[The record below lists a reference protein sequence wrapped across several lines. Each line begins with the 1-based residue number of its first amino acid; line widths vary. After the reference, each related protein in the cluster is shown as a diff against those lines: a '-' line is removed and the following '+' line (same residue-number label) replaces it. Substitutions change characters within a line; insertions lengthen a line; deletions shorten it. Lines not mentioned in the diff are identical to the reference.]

1 MPTLSSNLCSVIG
14 ATCVLLLASCS
25 SVRAPNDN
33 DVLTQKP
40 SEEALTPVVEKKPAS
55 IVDKTEKKP
64 AATVKPTRK
73 SVPAKVPALVKKPVP
88 IKKVAPVKQVV
99 EPIKKTRPIKTAPA
113 VVAQPKNTLPP
124 SLPAGSVKGRVLILG
139 RGNKSYSPADVIV
152 SLAPI
157 NTGKSAKLKNA
168 HHNIVTRNKTYNPA
182 VMTILKGDTLNFQN
196 RDQIK
201 HNVFSSS
208 KDNIFDLG
216 TYAKG
221 RDRAIKM
228 NTPGVVKVYC
238 NIHAEMA
245 TFVMVAENEWNNITD
260 KKGLFEIKNV
270 PPGEYKLSLWHIRGS
285 LERTIVVSSD
295 DLDSLTLTLNTATY
309 KPAEHKNKFG
319 KNYKKK
325 PALFEDEFY

>member
-1 MPTLSSNLCSVIG
+1 MPTLSSNLCSIIG
-14 ATCVLLLASCS
+14 AICVLLLASCTS
-25 SVRAPNDN
+25 THMTNDN
-33 DVLTQKP
+33 DALTQELP
-40 SEEALTPVVEKKPAS
+40 EETSIPIVEKKAAS
-55 IVDKTEKKP
+55 VINKAEEKP
-64 AATVKPTRK
+64 STTV
-73 SVPAKVPALVKKPVP
+73 VP
-88 IKKVAPVKQVV
+88 IKKPIPVKKVAPAKQVV
-99 EPIKKTRPIKTAPA
+99 KPIKKISPIKSTPP
-113 VVAQPKNTLPP
+113 VVAATKNTLPP
-124 SLPAGSVKGRVLILG
+124 SLPMGRVKGRVSIFG
-139 RGNKSYSPADVIV
+139 KGNKSYSPTDVIV
-152 SLAPI
+152 SLTPI
-157 NTGKSAKLKNA
+157 DAGQGAKLKNT
-168 HHNIVTRNKTYNPA
+168 HHHIVTRNKTYNPA

-208 KDNIFDLG
+208 KNNVFDLG

-245 TFVMVAENEWNNITD
+245 TFVMVAENDWNSITD
-260 KKGLFEIKNV
+260 KKGIFEIKNV

-285 LERTIVVSSD
+285 LERTIVVSPDDSD
-295 DLDSLTLTLNTATY
+295 TLILTLNTATY
-309 KPAEHKNKFG
+309 KSAEHKNKFG